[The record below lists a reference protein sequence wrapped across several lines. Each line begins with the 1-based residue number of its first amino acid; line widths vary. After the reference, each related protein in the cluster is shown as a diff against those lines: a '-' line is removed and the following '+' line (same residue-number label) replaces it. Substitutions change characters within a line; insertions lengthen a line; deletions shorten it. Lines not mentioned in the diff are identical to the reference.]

1 MIRVEIMMFDKRFI
15 LATMPDAKIVHDMLP
30 QELSVSIDTRSLVEG
45 DIFVALA
52 GTRVDGHDFV
62 EQAVQ
67 KGAAGLIINSDKQEV
82 LRAIPH
88 DQLQK
93 MTVIVVQDTYKA
105 LLELARAWRAQFNCP
120 IIGIT
125 GSIGKTSTKEML
137 AHIVSLTGKPFVAT
151 AGNYSSLLGLALS
164 LLRMR
169 PEHTLGIFEVGIS
182 KRGEMAQAVEMLKPT
197 IAAITFIGH
206 SHSEG
211 LGSLADICNEKRTVF
226 KHFKSDS
233 VGVINGDQ
241 ALLSHIGYA
250 HPVIRFGAK
259 STNQIQA
266 RKVRVT
272 SDHTDFILKIYK
284 NKYPIRLSNPHD
296 GAVYHALCAAG
307 VAQLLGVDHALIIR
321 GISMPIHMSGR
332 FQQLALANGNGTVIH
347 DAYNASPE
355 SVKAALLAVETIK
368 TDAYKVAVLGDM
380 LELGVDSLFWHR
392 QVGRFLRK
400 TPSIQE
406 VVLVGIMI
414 KAAQQLMP
422 PTIKCTIVD
431 TADQAVSLLNSMK
444 QELLVLVK
452 ASRGI
457 GLELVVDGLTKQ
469 QAQFSGA
476 KRARDTASKPEEPG
490 SHIHP

>member
-1 MIRVEIMMFDKRFI
+1 MFDKKFV
-15 LATMPDAKIVHDMLP
+15 LSTLPDAKIVHDVFP
-30 QELSVSIDTRSLVEG
+30 QELSISIDTRSLVEG
-45 DIFVALA
+45 DIFIALA
-52 GTRVDGHDFV
+52 GARVDGHNFV

-67 KGAAGLIINSDKQEV
+67 KGAAGIIINSDKQNI
-82 LRAIPH
+82 LKNLPQ

-93 MTVIVVQDTYKA
+93 MVVIVVKDTYKA
-105 LLELARAWRAQFNCP
+105 LLELARAWRAQFTYP
-120 IIGIT
+120 VIGIT

-137 AHIVSLTGKPFVAT
+137 AHIISLTGKPFVAT

-169 PEHTLGIFEVGIS
+169 TEHTLGIFEVGIS

-197 IAAITFIGH
+197 LAAITFIGH

-211 LGSLADICNEKRTVF
+211 LGSLSDICNEKRNIF
-226 KHFKSDS
+226 KYFKSDS
-233 VGVINGDQ
+233 VGIINGDQ
-241 ALLSHIGYA
+241 ALLAHIGYA
-250 HPVIRFGAK
+250 HPVIKFGAK

-266 RKVRVT
+266 RKVRTT

-284 NKYPIRLSNPHD
+284 NKYQVRLNNPHD

-307 VAQLLGVDHALIIR
+307 IAQLLGIEHELIVR
-321 GISMPIHMSGR
+321 GVSMPIQMSGR
-332 FQQLALANGNGTVIH
+332 FQQLPLANGNGTVIH

-368 TDAYKVAVLGDM
+368 TDAYKIAVLGDM
-380 LELGVDSLFWHR
+380 LELGVDSPFWHR

-406 VVLVGIMI
+406 VVLVGVMI

-422 PTIKCTIVD
+422 PTIKCSMVD
-431 TADQAVSLLNSMK
+431 TADQAISHLNAMK

-457 GLELVVDGLTKQ
+457 GLEQVVDGLTKK
-469 QAQFSGA
+469 AQFSGA
-476 KRARDTASKPEEPG
+476 KRVRNTTGKTEEPG
-490 SHIHP
+490 THIQP